1 MSELL
6 EQGGWTVETY
16 VATGPETPPGRRF
29 VAHAFDRSGRMQVA
43 TQTGASAEVCRERLT
58 SFLNA
63 AIAKAAARAAK
74 PVTDDPVRQRLVTQG
89 RKGAAKRWGPS

>member
-6 EQGGWTVETY
+6 EQAGWTVEVF

-63 AIAKAAARAAK
+63 AIARSARSSD
-74 PVTDDPVRQRLVTQG
+74 PDDPVRQRRAEQG
-89 RKGAAKRWGPS
+89 RRAAAKRWGLS